1 MTVLRQIV
9 FGSGFFLTLVFVLN
23 RLRQNVD
30 EDEADDR
37 ERTILGYLAA
47 GLSVAFCAAPLFQAG
62 HVIRTRNTESLPFPL
77 IFMTF
82 LVTAQWWLFGVIIDD
97 AFVQYPN
104 MIGCVLAGLQLG
116 LFVAFPGGGAELRRT
131 KRTASEE
138 ELL

>member
-1 MTVLRQIV
+1 MLVLLALLLLPASVTARRRPRPDTDDFEV
-9 FGSGFFLTLVFVLN
+9 E
-23 RLRQNVD
+23 D

-104 MIGCVLAGLQLG
+104 MIGCVTINWIRIQWKGGEGL
-116 LFVAFPGGGAELRRT
+116 EWI
-131 KRTASEE
+131 
-138 ELL
+138 